1 MPRAPQRKKRIIS
14 FLYFTF
20 LIIVSLSFLAE
31 STPFVNP
38 CRPFCAH
45 SLTCRSRAAF
55 SKYTFLRIPSGNPR
69 P

>member
-1 MPRAPQRKKRIIS
+1 VRVPRALHRKKRIIS

-38 CRPFCAH
+38 YCPF
-45 SLTCRSRAAF
+45 
-55 SKYTFLRIPSGNPR
+55 
-69 P
+69 